1 MNITPI
7 IPDGYNGPIKQL
19 TCHIC
24 KHLFYITQDDYRGLQ
39 EVRYCHECS
48 LILLEELQHNQ
59 GAAALRPPT
68 GTKTAPVN
76 SPPSRLPLQPSP
88 SVRLPAPRTL
98 DREKMTVEQVLD
110 EAEMFEKTWRYRE
123 ALRSYEEALQ
133 RDPHCIAAL
142 HGRASML
149 STLDHPREALVVYE
163 ELLRLEPASTKTL
176 SRKGWT
182 LGSLKRYEEAFAAF
196 DAALQLDPSYGEA
209 SSGKWFFLTHL
220 DRDEEAKQLRQSET
234 KRTPRH
240 EHVTEP
246 CSTADD
252 YYQRG
257 LALSAVDRDEEAIR
271 AYEECLRLDPL
282 HLDVYERIH
291 FIHLA
296 KGRHEQSL
304 ATFTRAVQAFPECAR
319 LHIWRAEALG
329 RLKRYQ
335 EAVEA
340 CQRAIQLDSAYAA
353 AYAEKSEHLVHVERY
368 AEALEAIEQ
377 AIALTPDADD

>member
-24 KHLFYITQDDYRGLQ
+24 KHLFYITQDDYRRFQ

-48 LILLEELQHNQ
+48 LILLEELQNNQ
-59 GAAALRPPT
+59 GVAALRPPT
-68 GTKTAPVN
+68 ATKTAPVN
-76 SPPSRLPLQPSP
+76 SPPPRFSLQPSP
-88 SVRLPAPRTL
+88 PVRLPAPRTL

-110 EAEMFEKTWRYRE
+110 EAKMFEKTWRYRE
-123 ALRSYEEALQ
+123 ALHSYEEALQ
-133 RDPHCIAAL
+133 RDPRCIAAL
-142 HGRASML
+142 HGCASML
-149 STLDHPREALVVYE
+149 SILHRPREALVVYE
-163 ELLRLEPASTKTL
+163 ELLRLEPASAKTL

-196 DAALQLDPSYGEA
+196 DAALQLDPSDKEA
-209 SSGKWFFLTHL
+209 STGKWFFLTHL
-220 DRDEEAKQLRQSET
+220 DRDEEAEQVRKSKT

-240 EHVTEP
+240 EDVTGP

-257 LALSAVDRDEEAIR
+257 LALSALGRDEESIL

-282 HLDVYERIH
+282 RLEVYERIH

-304 ATFTRAVQAFPECAR
+304 ATFTRAVQAFPECAT
-319 LHIWRAEALG
+319 LHIWRAEAFG
-329 RLKRYQ
+329 RVKRYQ
-335 EAVEA
+335 EASEA
-340 CQRAIQLDSAYAA
+340 CQRAIQLDGAYPE
-353 AYAEKSEHLVHVERY
+353 AYVEKSRHLAHLQR
-368 AEALEAIEQ
+368 
-377 AIALTPDADD
+377 